1 MKSKPIIL
9 IAGEPYSVFYEIFL
23 KSLKNKNVRKIKSPI
38 LLIGSK
44 KLLKDQMNSLNY
56 KFPIIE
62 IDKNSLKLKKIK
74 NNKINIIN
82 VNFSYKKIFD
92 KISNKSNNYINECCN
107 IAIDLIKKTRA
118 KVLINGPI
126 SKKYFLKKKYPGMTE
141 FFASKIGYNNK
152 EVMLIFNKE
161 LSVSPVTTHLPLKR
175 IFNKITKNKIIKN
188 IKTINNFYIKNLKI
202 KPNIAVT
209 GLNPHCESSEK
220 ESEEDKIILPAIKL
234 LKKNNI
240 KVSGPY
246 PADTIFLKKNCKTFD
261 VIIGMFHDQV
271 LTPIKTIYGFKA
283 INITLGLPFLRIT
296 PDHGPNQNMI
306 GKNKSSAESLVNALQ
321 FANKIK

>member
-44 KLLKDQMNSLNY
+44 KLLKDQMDSLNY

-74 NNKINIIN
+74 NNKINIVN

-107 IAIDLIKKTRA
+107 IAIDIIKKTRA

-141 FFASKIGYNNK
+141 FFASKTGYNNK

-220 ESEEDKIILPAIKL
+220 KSEEDKIILPAIKL

-246 PADTIFLKKNCKTFD
+246 PADTIFLKKNYKTFD